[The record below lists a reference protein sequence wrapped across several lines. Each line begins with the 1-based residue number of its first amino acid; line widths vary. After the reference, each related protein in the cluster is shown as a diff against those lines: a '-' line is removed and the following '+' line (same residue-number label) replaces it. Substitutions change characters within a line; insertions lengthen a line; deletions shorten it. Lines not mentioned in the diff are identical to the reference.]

1 MVTVS
6 HSVAKTK
13 ITHISCGM
21 YSKVIIV
28 DCLTSLGSPDLLDCY
43 WFLLVVCVLRYIT
56 YWYTF
61 EFLDIKVFKLI
72 KHLGI
77 QVAVIR

>member
-1 MVTVS
+1 
-6 HSVAKTK
+6 
-13 ITHISCGM
+13 M

-28 DCLTSLGSPDLLDCY
+28 DCLTSLGSLDLLDDCY
-43 WFLLVVCVLRYIT
+43 WFLLVVDELRYIT

-77 QVAVIR
+77 QVAVIRYM

>member
-1 MVTVS
+1 
-6 HSVAKTK
+6 
-13 ITHISCGM
+13 M

-28 DCLTSLGSPDLLDCY
+28 DCLASLGSPE
-43 WFLLVVCVLRYIT
+43 WFLLVVGVLRYIT